1 VNFGQRCAICLQRFG
16 IYYCLRS
23 VRYFTFQLDIS
34 IHIQNIYCGLWLN
47 RLYLGYSYSGKYT
60 GILTDLFGYNN
71 YFGRIHTEF
80 EDCLDFI

>member
-1 VNFGQRCAICLQRFG
+1 MRFVYRDLEY
-16 IYYCLRS
+16 IIACVACVTLH
-23 VRYFTFQLDIS
+23 FNLDIS

-80 EDCLDFI
+80 EDCLDLI